1 MAKLRN
7 FNDGDEGEKPSSS
20 AQIVASIDDLL
31 IEIIKRLPLKKIAQL
46 KVVSKY
52 WNSIILDPKLCLLQN
67 QLPLVCLMFERLEEP
82 NSDHPQSYI
91 IFIDK
96 SMSPPARKMIRTIDA
111 WPCQVLHSCNGLR
124 TFVCKRSSHQ
134 HFPEI
139 LCLMTICGM
148 YLAFDPSN
156 SPHYK
161 VVCVLRSLG
170 GLLHLFEVYSSETGS
185 CGELFQAFTHFDFED
200 GVYWNGAIHWVNI
213 VTGPWEFVYLN
224 LDCDQT
230 LKVFPQPPLQEKRY
244 YKNDYHFG
252 ESCGHLHFVD
262 VYRTVCEFIV
272 YEMKMDYSEWFVKY
286 KVKGTCFPHHREYDI
301 VRYKFE
307 QKTGETLYDVVD
319 FEPIAIDHSVIWD
332 SVLPF
337 QYIESICS
345 V

>member
-1 MAKLRN
+1 M
-7 FNDGDEGEKPSSS
+7 DY
-20 AQIVASIDDLL
+20 VLL
-31 IEIIKRLPLKKIAQL
+31 CVSDRATNIFPKYSVCNLTTRKYIELPIP
-46 KVVSKY
+46 KVVL
-52 WNSIILDPKLCLLQN
+52 NH
-67 QLPLVCLMFERLEEP
+67 R
-82 NSDHPQSYI
+82 
-91 IFIDK
+91 
-96 SMSPPARKMIRTIDA
+96 
-111 WPCQVLHSCNGLR
+111 
-124 TFVCKRSSHQ
+124 
-134 HFPEI
+134 
-139 LCLMTICGM
+139 MTICGM

-230 LKVFPQPPLQEKRY
+230 LLKVFPQPPLQEKRY
-244 YKNDYHFG
+244 YKNDYYFG

-286 KVKGTCFPHHREYDI
+286 KVKGTCFPIIGNMSVVRGKNDEDSSLVITIGNSI

-319 FEPIAIDHSVIWD
+319 FEPIAVDHSVIWD
-332 SVLPF
+332 SVRPF